1 MSPSAVAVIPARY
14 ASVRFPGKA
23 LAVVG
28 GKPLVQHVWERA
40 RLLATVER
48 VLVATDDER
57 IAAAV
62 RGFGGTAVMTRPD
75 HPSGTDRVAEAMR
88 GAAAELVVNLQGDE
102 PVFDV
107 KAVDELVRLMANDPA
122 IEMGTLAHPIQDEA
136 EMADVNGPNKVV
148 LDQAGFALYFSRS
161 PIPYRRQPGLVTPLR
176 HIGIYVFRASFLQ
189 RFAALA
195 PTPLERT
202 ETLEQLRAL
211 EHGVRI
217 RVLVTPQASLGVDTP
232 ADLERLAAHLR
243 MG

>member
-1 MSPSAVAVIPARY
+1 MPSAVAVIPARY

-40 RLLATVER
+40 RLLTTVER
-48 VLVATDDER
+48 IVVATDDDR

-62 RGFGGTAVMTRPD
+62 RGFGGAVAMTRPD

-88 GAAAELVVNLQGDE
+88 GTAAQLVVNLQGDE

-107 KAVDELVRLMANDPA
+107 KAVDELVRLMAAEPA

-136 EMADVNGPNKVV
+136 ELADTNGPNKVV
-148 LDQAGFALYFSRS
+148 LDQAGFALYFSRA

-176 HIGIYVFRASFLQ
+176 HIGIYVFRAPFLQ
-189 RFAALA
+189 RFAALP

-217 RVLVTPQASLGVDTP
+217 RVLVTPQPSLGVDTP
-232 ADLERLAAHLR
+232 ADLERFAAQLR
-243 MG
+243 LG